1 MKLAQFFQNFL
12 SDIHDSF
19 IVVSH
24 NAKSIVP
31 IEYQMKAANVF
42 PLTIAKKISLSVILI
57 LLVSVSGLAWLSAR
71 SLQSGFNDYLKQ
83 KQQQELIKVATAF
96 GGYYRAHQS
105 FADLRHNP
113 RVVRPILNRALDR
126 GDPNEDD
133 ADANAERPR
142 PERGRPPLREGPG
155 PRIGQAPG
163 PLGPPGMELGPR
175 LSLLDAEDEP
185 VFGPLRA
192 GAQSLQASIEVD
204 GQRVGT
210 MIAPIPEF
218 NLEKTTL
225 EFVRSQIK
233 HILFFALGVLSVATL
248 VSVWLG
254 QHLVKPIAGLRRVT
268 QQIAQ
273 GRLDARVDIKSQD
286 ELGGLAS
293 YINRMAGSL
302 ESNEKKR
309 RKIMA
314 DLSHELRTPLTVMR
328 AEVEAV
334 IDGVRPLNLES
345 MQSLEAEIKH
355 LNKLVEDLHQL
366 ALADSGDLRFQF
378 EMVDVLELLSQIAA
392 RFEARMQEMDLVLKL
407 DLPSA
412 PIYIL
417 ADASRLTQVIE
428 NLLENSLRYTD
439 ASGKV
444 VIRAQS
450 APGMIRL
457 TIEDSAPGLRDG
469 GYEQLF
475 ERLHREDQARSRA
488 KGGSGLGLSIC
499 RLLVQAHR
507 GEISAGPS
515 SLGGVKV
522 EILLPLDDARRKGA
536 SNHEGVQA

>member
-1 MKLAQFFQNFL
+1 
-12 SDIHDSF
+12 
-19 IVVSH
+19 
-24 NAKSIVP
+24 
-31 IEYQMKAANVF
+31 MKALIVF

-57 LLVSVSGLAWLSAR
+57 LVVSVSGLAWLSAR
-71 SLQSGFNDYLKQ
+71 SLQSGFNDYLKE
-83 KQQQELIKVATAF
+83 KQEQELKKVATAF

-105 FADLRHNP
+105 FVDLRHNP

-126 GDPNEDD
+126 ALDRG
-133 ADANAERPR
+133 DANDDEAGVIPERAR
-142 PERGRPPLREGPG
+142 PERGRPLPREGVRERP
-155 PRIGQAPG
+155 GQAPV

-175 LSLLDAEDEP
+175 LTLLDADGEP

-192 GAQSLQASIEVD
+192 GAQSLQASIEVN
-204 GQRVGT
+204 GERVGT
-210 MIAPIPEF
+210 VIAPIPEF
-218 NLEKTTL
+218 DLEKTTL
-225 EFVRSQIK
+225 DFVRSQIK
-233 HILFFALGVLSVATL
+233 HILIFSIAVLSIATL

-273 GRLDARVDIKSQD
+273 GKLDARAAIDSQD

-293 YINRMAGSL
+293 YINRMAGAL

-334 IDGVRPLNLES
+334 IDGVRPLNVES

-378 EMVDVLELLSQIAA
+378 EAVDVLELLRQIAA
-392 RFEARMQEMDLVLKL
+392 RFEARMQEMELSLKL
-407 DLPSA
+407 DLPSS
-412 PIYIL
+412 PL
-417 ADASRLTQVIE
+417 QLSADASRLTQVIE

-439 ASGKV
+439 AGGKV
-444 VIRAQS
+444 VIRAQGG
-450 APGMIRL
+450 AGMVRL

-515 SLGGVKV
+515 TLGGVKV
-522 EILLPLDDARRKGA
+522 EILLPVEEQGRTQADSKG
-536 SNHEGVQA
+536 EQKR

>member
-1 MKLAQFFQNFL
+1 
-12 SDIHDSF
+12 
-19 IVVSH
+19 
-24 NAKSIVP
+24 
-31 IEYQMKAANVF
+31 MKALSVF
-42 PLTIAKKISLSVILI
+42 TLTIAKKITFSVILI
-57 LLVSVSGLAWLSAR
+57 LVVSVSGLAWLSAR
-71 SLQSGFNDYLKQ
+71 SLQSGFNDYLKE
-83 KQQQELIKVATAF
+83 KQQQELKKVATAF

-126 GDPNEDD
+126 GEPDEDVED
-133 ADANAERPR
+133 RPPRAR
-142 PERGRPPLREGPG
+142 PERGRPPLRDRDVERPVLH
-155 PRIGQAPG
+155 A
-163 PLGPPGMELGPR
+163 PPGMEIGPR
-175 LSLLDAEDEP
+175 LSLLDADGEP
-185 VFGPLRA
+185 VFGPLRI
-192 GAQSLQASIEVD
+192 GVQSLQEAIEVD
-204 GQRVGT
+204 GRKVGT
-210 MIAPIPEF
+210 MVAPIPQF
-218 NLEKTTL
+218 DLEKTTL
-225 EFVRSQIK
+225 DFVRSQIK
-233 HILFFALGVLSVATL
+233 HILWFALGVLSIAAL
-248 VSVWLG
+248 VSIWLG
-254 QHLVKPIAGLRRVT
+254 QHLVKPIAGLRKVT
-268 QQIAQ
+268 QEIAQ
-273 GRLDARVDIKSQD
+273 GRLDARADNTTQD

-293 YINRMAGSL
+293 QINRMAGAL

-334 IDGVRPLNLES
+334 IDGVRPLNVES
-345 MQSLEAEIKH
+345 MRSLEAEIKH

-378 EMVDVLELLSQIAA
+378 EVINVIELLQQIAA
-392 RFEARMQEMDLVLKL
+392 RFEARMQEMGLLLKL
-407 DLPSA
+407 DFPSS
-412 PIYIL
+412 PIHL
-417 ADASRLTQVIE
+417 SADAGRLTQVIE

-439 ASGKV
+439 AGGKV
-444 VIRAQS
+444 VMRAQGG
-450 APGMIRL
+450 AGIVRL

-522 EILLPLDDARRKGA
+522 EILLPVEERSRTRTIAGA
-536 SNHEGVQA
+536 GGKL

>member
-1 MKLAQFFQNFL
+1 MF
-12 SDIHDSF
+12 S
-19 IVVSH
+19 
-24 NAKSIVP
+24 
-31 IEYQMKAANVF
+31 
-42 PLTIAKKISLSVILI
+42 LTIAKKISLSVILI

-71 SLQSGFNDYLKQ
+71 SLQSGFNDYLKE

-113 RVVRPILNRALDR
+113 RVVRPILNRALER
-126 GDPNEDD
+126 GEPNNDD
-133 ADANAERPR
+133 EEERTGRPP

-155 PRIGQAPG
+155 GRGGLG
-163 PLGPPGMELGPR
+163 PAGPPGMEIGPR
-175 LSLLDAEDEP
+175 LSLIDANGEP
-185 VFGPLRA
+185 IFGPLRN
-192 GAQSLQASIEVD
+192 GTPSLQAPIEVD

-210 MIAPIPEF
+210 VVAPIPEF

-225 EFVRSQIK
+225 DFVRSQIK
-233 HILFFALGVLSVATL
+233 HILFFALSVLAVATL
-248 VSVWLG
+248 VSLWLG
-254 QHLVKPIAGLRRVT
+254 QHLVKPIAGLRKVT

-273 GRLDARVDIKSQD
+273 GRLDARADIKSQD
-286 ELGGLAS
+286 ELGGLAA
-293 YINRMAGSL
+293 YINRMASAL

-345 MQSLEAEIKH
+345 MQSLEAEIQH

-378 EMVDVLELLSQIAA
+378 ETVDVLELLRKIAA
-392 RFEARMQEMDLVLKL
+392 RFEARMLEMGLVLNL
-407 DLPSA
+407 DMPSA
-412 PIYIL
+412 PL
-417 ADASRLTQVIE
+417 LMSADAGRLTQVIE

-439 ASGKV
+439 AGGKV
-444 VIRAQS
+444 LIRVQN
-450 APGMIRL
+450 APGLIRL
-457 TIEDSAPGLRDG
+457 TIEDSAPGLQDG

-507 GEISAGPS
+507 GEISASPS
-515 SLGGVKV
+515 ALGGVKV
-522 EILLPLDDARRKGA
+522 EILLPVDDLRRKTPMDSKGGSA
-536 SNHEGVQA
+536 

>member
-1 MKLAQFFQNFL
+1 M
-12 SDIHDSF
+12 
-19 IVVSH
+19 
-24 NAKSIVP
+24 
-31 IEYQMKAANVF
+31 F

-71 SLQSGFNDYLKQ
+71 SLQSGFNDYLKE
-83 KQQQELIKVATAF
+83 KQQEELKKVATAF

-113 RVVRPILNRALDR
+113 RVVRPILNRVLER
-126 GDPNEDD
+126 GEPNEGEEGGRLMRGRRPPPRDEQGE
-133 ADANAERPR
+133 NLRRESRPELRPEPR
-142 PERGRPPLREGPG
+142 P
-155 PRIGQAPG
+155 QA
-163 PLGPPGMELGPR
+163 PPGMELGPR
-175 LSLLDAEDEP
+175 LSLLDANGEP
-185 VFGPLRA
+185 VFGPLRV
-192 GAQSLQASIEVD
+192 GAQSLQAPIEVD
-204 GQRVGT
+204 GQRVGM
-210 MIAPIPEF
+210 MIAPVPEF
-218 NLEKTTL
+218 NLEKATL
-225 EFVRSQIK
+225 DFVRSQIK
-233 HILFFALGVLSVATL
+233 HILFFALSVLAVATL

-254 QHLVKPIAGLRRVT
+254 QHLVKPIAGLRKVT

-273 GRLDARVDIKSQD
+273 GRLDARADIKSQD

-293 YINRMAGSL
+293 YINRMAGAL

-378 EMVDVLELLSQIAA
+378 ETIDILDLLRQITA
-392 RFEARMQEMDLVLKL
+392 RFDARMQEMNLVLKL
-407 DLPSA
+407 DLPSY
-412 PIYIL
+412 PVSL
-417 ADASRLTQVIE
+417 NADGGRLTQVIE

-439 ASGKV
+439 SGGKV
-444 VIRAQS
+444 L
-450 APGMIRL
+450 IRL
-457 TIEDSAPGLRDG
+457 QKTSGLLRLSIEDSAPGLQEG
-469 GYEQLF
+469 AYEQLF

-507 GEISAGPS
+507 GEISASPS
-515 SLGGVKV
+515 PLGGVKV
-522 EILLPLDDARRKGA
+522 EIVLPIDEHHSQLTATARGA
-536 SNHEGVQA
+536 QK

>member
-1 MKLAQFFQNFL
+1 
-12 SDIHDSF
+12 
-19 IVVSH
+19 V
-24 NAKSIVP
+24 
-31 IEYQMKAANVF
+31 KALIVF

-57 LLVSVSGLAWLSAR
+57 LVVSVSGLAWLSAR
-71 SLQSGFNDYLKQ
+71 SLQSGFNDYLKE
-83 KQQQELIKVATAF
+83 KQEQELKKVATAF

-126 GDPNEDD
+126 GEANDDD
-133 ADANAERPR
+133 AGVNPERPR
-142 PERGRPPLREGPG
+142 PDRGRPPPREGGRERPGPG
-155 PRIGQAPG
+155 PQA
-163 PLGPPGMELGPR
+163 PPGMEIGPR
-175 LSLLDAEDEP
+175 LSLLDADGEP

-192 GAQSLQASIEVD
+192 GAQSLQAPIEVN
-204 GQRVGT
+204 GERVGT

-218 NLEKTTL
+218 DLEKTTL
-225 EFVRSQIK
+225 DFVRSQIK
-233 HILFFALGVLSVATL
+233 HILFFSIAVLSIATL

-273 GRLDARVDIKSQD
+273 GKLDARAAIDSQD

-293 YINRMAGSL
+293 YINRMAGAL

-334 IDGVRPLNLES
+334 IDGVRPLNVES

-378 EMVDVLELLSQIAA
+378 ETVDVLELLRQIAA
-392 RFEARMQEMDLVLKL
+392 RFEARMQEMELSLKL
-407 DLPSA
+407 DLPSS
-412 PIYIL
+412 PL
-417 ADASRLTQVIE
+417 QLSADASRLTQVIE

-439 ASGKV
+439 AGGKV
-444 VIRAQS
+444 VMRAQGG
-450 APGMIRL
+450 AGMVRL

-515 SLGGVKV
+515 TLGGVKV
-522 EILLPLDDARRKGA
+522 EILLPVEELVRTLAVSKG
-536 SNHEGVQA
+536 EQKR